1 MNDTQNPY
9 AGYRYPAEIISNAV
23 WLYFRFTLS
32 DRDVEELL
40 AARGIMVTDEAIRP
54 WCLKFGQD
62 FANAPRRRAPRRGD
76 QWHLDE
82 VYLSINGQR
91 DYLQRAVDQDGDVLD
106 IRVQPRRDQRA
117 AQRFFRKRL
126 KGLLRHV
133 PRVIITDP
141 LKSHEA
147 ACKALIP
154 GVEHRQHQGLNHRA
168 KLSHQPTRQP
178 ERQRRRFKSPGHAQR
193 VLAAHGRINHLFRPR
208 RHRMAARDYRATR
221 ARAFDTGQQVTCA
234 RNNA

>member
-54 WCLKFGQD
+54 GCLKFGQD

-82 VYLSINGQR
+82 VYLRINGQR
-91 DYLQRAVDQDGDVLD
+91 DYLWRAADQDGDVLD

-126 KGLLRHV
+126 KRLRDV

-154 GVEHRQHQGLNHRA
+154 GVEHRQHKGLNNRA
-168 KLSHQPTRQP
+168 KLSHQPTRQR
-178 ERQRRRFKSPGHAQR
+178 ERQRCRFKSPGHAQR
-193 VLAAHGRINHLFRPR
+193 VLSAQGPMNHLFRPR
-208 RHRMAARDYRATR
+208 RHRMAAAEYRAVR
-221 ARAFDTGQQVTCA
+221 IQAFDTGQQVTSA
-234 RNNA
+234 WKAG